1 MSGRRGTTILVTAVG
16 DRVGQALVK
25 TARQMALPC
34 RIVGT
39 DRSSETDMQVLS
51 ELKFSSDRFVDDTE
65 RVWAKEKG
73 ARVFHLGGGGGS
85 QKDSVFRYKAGF
97 SDRRHAFFT
106 WRWILQ
112 PDVFEELRA
121 KKTRWNT
128 ANRLRP
134 TSAGYFPSCR
144 CPAVPVGEQ
153 QFFVKKTASPCA
165 ATPR

>member
-1 MSGRRGTTILVTAVG
+1 MSRRGGTTILATGVG
-16 DRVGQALVK
+16 DPVGQALVK
-25 TARQMALPC
+25 PAHQMALPC

-39 DRSSETDMQVLS
+39 DRSSEKDMQVLS
-51 ELKFSSDRFVDDTE
+51 ELKFSPDRFVDDTE

-73 ARVFHLGGGGGS
+73 TRVFHLGGGGS
-85 QKDSVFRYKAGF
+85 QKDSVFQYKAGF

-112 PDVFEELRA
+112 PDVFEELCA
-121 KKTRWNT
+121 KKTHWNA

-134 TSAGYFPSCR
+134 ISAGYFPAYR

-153 QFFVKKTASPCA
+153 QFFAKKTAAPCA